1 MVLRDWDFG
10 HMVESCS
17 ILDTGELGPV
27 EAKTT
32 IFKIQFGIPGLLT
45 HILHSFQPAPSLVPP
60 ALQPRLPWPFL
71 FSSQLYLLILFS
83 HLYFYQAPK

>member
-10 HMVESCS
+10 HMIESCS

-27 EAKTT
+27 ETKTT
-32 IFKIQFGIPGLLT
+32 IFQIQLGIPGLLT

-60 ALQPRLPWPFL
+60 APQPCLTCPSL
-71 FSSQLYLLILFS
+71 FPSQLYFLILFS
-83 HLYFYQAPK
+83 YLYFYQAPK